1 MAEGDRNDLTYQMD
15 RIEEKVDNTFSEV
28 GFLKREMQ
36 QMQSYNGPI
45 GQMMQNMAT
54 NEQKVKSAHIRIDD
68 HDKHIDKIRGTLWSI
83 VWKVLL
89 VGAAGGGTMIAVT
102 ELVLRFTGG

>member
-1 MAEGDRNDLTYQMD
+1 MTDGDRNNLAHHLD
-15 RIEEKVDNTFSEV
+15 RIETKVDDTFAEV
-28 GFLKREMQ
+28 GYLKREMQ

-45 GQMMQNMAT
+45 GQMMQKMAT
-54 NEQKVKSAHIRIDD
+54 NEQKVKSAHIRIDE

-89 VGAAGGGTMIAVT
+89 IGAAGGGTLLGAVEIASK
-102 ELVLRFTGG
+102 LSGG